1 MNVCLIKKIFFN
13 MVTNFFIILA
23 LFMLY
28 NQLASP
34 RICAG
39 TVLVIIIIMTRL
51 SMECGLILGGKG
63 M

>member
-1 MNVCLIKKIFFN
+1 

-39 TVLVIIIIMTRL
+39 TRKKRKWTNESNTWEKYGMCIRIIKYYL
-51 SMECGLILGGKG
+51 NK
-63 M
+63 